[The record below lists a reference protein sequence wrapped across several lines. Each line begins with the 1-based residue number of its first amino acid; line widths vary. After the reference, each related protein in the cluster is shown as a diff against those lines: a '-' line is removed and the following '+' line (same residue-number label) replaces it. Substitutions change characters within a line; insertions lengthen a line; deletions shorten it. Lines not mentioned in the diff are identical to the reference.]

1 MIKVAITG
9 NIAAGK
15 STVEKIIKSWGYS
28 ALNTDDVSHDLLAG
42 KQSAIPVFKGSEF
55 IDIKQEVLK
64 AFKGFDITDEEGN
77 ICRTKLGKIVFHDP
91 KMLKKLESI
100 IHPFVKLK
108 IYEFF
113 EAHKDE
119 TVVFVSVPQLYEAD
133 MQYMFDKVILVF
145 SEDKY
150 RYKRLL
156 KRDGYT
162 EEYASRRISVQM
174 PQVDKLLLCDDCLEN
189 DGTIAELKV
198 RISYLLNEY
207 RSLDPKRGRI
217 L

>member
-77 ICRTKLGKIVFHDP
+77 ICRAKVGKIVFHDP

-156 KRDGYT
+156 KLDGYT

>member
-15 STVEKIIKSWGYS
+15 STVEKILVSWGYS
-28 ALNTDDVSHDLLAG
+28 ALNTDTVTHELLEG
-42 KQSAIPVFKGSEF
+42 KKILPEFKGCEF
-55 IDIKQEVLK
+55 LDVKAEVMK
-64 AFKGFDITDEEGN
+64 AFKGYDIFDENGN
-77 ICRTKLGKIVFHDP
+77 ISRPKVGRIVFHDK

-100 IHPFVKLK
+100 LHPLVRLK

-113 EAHKDE
+113 EEHKYE
-119 TVVFVSVPQLYEAD
+119 TVVFVSVPQLYEAE

-150 RYKRLL
+150 RYRRLL

-162 EEYASRRISVQM
+162 EEYASTRISAQM
-174 PQVDKLLLCDDCLEN
+174 SQVDKLLLCDDCIEN
-189 DGTIAELKV
+189 DGTISELKV
-198 RISYLLNEY
+198 RITYLLSEY
-207 RSLDPKRGRI
+207 KRMNPKRGRI

>member
-15 STVEKIIKSWGYS
+15 STVEKILTSQGYS
-28 ALNTDDVSHDLLAG
+28 VLNTDDVAHDLLDG
-42 KQSAIPVFKGSEF
+42 KSDVLNGFKGCEF
-55 IDIKQEVLK
+55 LNAKQEVLK
-64 AFKGFDITDEEGN
+64 AFKGYDILDGDN
-77 ICRTKLGKIVFHDP
+77 ISRAKLGKIVFHDT

-100 IHPFVKLK
+100 IHPIVRLK

-113 EAHKDE
+113 AEHKDE
-119 TVVFVSVPQLYEAD
+119 TVVFVSVPQLYEAE
-133 MQYMFDKVILVF
+133 MQYIFDKVILVF

-162 EEYASRRISVQM
+162 EEYASARISAQM
-174 PQVDKLLLCDDCLEN
+174 PQVEKLLLCDDCLEN
-189 DGTIAELKV
+189 DGTIGELKV
-198 RISYLLNEY
+198 RIAYLMKEY
-207 RSLDPKRGRI
+207 ERLKPGRKR
-217 L
+217 

>member
-15 STVEKIIKSWGYS
+15 STVEKILTSQGYS
-28 ALNTDDVSHDLLAG
+28 VLNTDDVAHDLLDG
-42 KQSAIPVFKGSEF
+42 KSDVLTGFKGCEF
-55 IDIKQEVLK
+55 LNVKQEVLK
-64 AFKGFDITDEEGN
+64 AFKGYDILDGDD
-77 ICRTKLGKIVFHDP
+77 ISRAKLGKIVFHDA

-100 IHPFVKLK
+100 IHPIVRLK

-113 EAHKDE
+113 AEHKDE
-119 TVVFVSVPQLYEAD
+119 TVVFVSVPQLYEAE
-133 MQYMFDKVILVF
+133 MQYIFDKVILVF

-162 EEYASRRISVQM
+162 EEYASARISAQM
-174 PQVDKLLLCDDCLEN
+174 PQVEKLLLCDDCLEN
-189 DGTIAELKV
+189 DGTIGELKV
-198 RISYLLNEY
+198 RIAYLMKEY
-207 RSLDPKRGRI
+207 ERLKPGRKR
-217 L
+217 

>member
-15 STVEKIIKSWGYS
+15 STVEKILKSWGYS
-28 ALNTDDVSHDLLAG
+28 ALNTDDISHDLLEG
-42 KQSAIPVFKGSEF
+42 KKGSIPEFKGSGF

-64 AFKGFDITDEEGN
+64 AFKGFDILDADGN
-77 ICRTKLGKIVFHDP
+77 ISRTKVGKIVFHDK

-100 IHPFVKLK
+100 IHPFVRLK

-119 TVVFVSVPQLYEAD
+119 TVIFVSVPQLYEAE

-150 RYKRLL
+150 RYRRLL

-162 EEYASRRISVQM
+162 EEYASARISAQM

-189 DGTIAELKV
+189 DGTISELKV

-207 RSLDPKRGRI
+207 KHLDPKRGRI

>member
-15 STVEKIIKSWGYS
+15 STVEKILTSQGYS
-28 ALNTDDVSHDLLAG
+28 VLNTDDVAHDLLEG
-42 KQSAIPVFKGSEF
+42 KVDVLSGFKGCEF
-55 IDIKQEVLK
+55 LNAKQEVLK
-64 AFKGFDITDEEGN
+64 AFKGYDILDGDN
-77 ICRTKLGKIVFHDP
+77 ISRAKLGKIVFHDA

-100 IHPFVKLK
+100 IHPIVRLK

-113 EAHKDE
+113 AEHKDE
-119 TVVFVSVPQLYEAD
+119 TVVFVSVPQLYEAE
-133 MQYMFDKVILVF
+133 MQYIFDKVILVF

-162 EEYASRRISVQM
+162 EEYASARISAQM
-174 PQVDKLLLCDDCLEN
+174 PQVEKLLLCDDCLEN
-189 DGTIAELKV
+189 DGTIGELKV
-198 RISYLLNEY
+198 RIAYLMKEY
-207 RSLDPKRGRI
+207 ERLKPGRKR
-217 L
+217 

>member
-15 STVEKIIKSWGYS
+15 STVEKILREQGYS
-28 ALNTDDVSHDLLAG
+28 VLNTDIVSHELLDG
-42 KQSAIPVFKGSEF
+42 KTDVLKSLPFF
-55 IDIKQEVLK
+55 IDASQEVLR
-64 AFKGFDITDEEGN
+64 AFKGYEILNENGHID
-77 ICRTKLGKIVFHDP
+77 RQKLGKIVFAD
-91 KMLKKLESI
+91 KILLRRLEAV
-100 IHPFVKLK
+100 IHPLVRLK

-113 EAHKDE
+113 EEHKDE

-133 MQYMFDKVILVF
+133 MQYMFDKVLLVF

-162 EEYASRRISVQM
+162 EEYASARINAQM
-174 PQVDKLLLCDDCLEN
+174 PQVDKLILCDDCLEN
-189 DGTIAELKV
+189 DGTIGELKV
-198 RISYLLNEY
+198 RIAYILTEY
-207 RSLDPKRGRI
+207 KHYRPKRVRKP
-217 L
+217 

>member
-15 STVEKIIKSWGYS
+15 STVEKILTSWNYS
-28 ALNTDDVSHDLLAG
+28 VLNTDNVAHDLLEG
-42 KQSAIPVFKGSEF
+42 KKNILTHFKGGEF
-55 IDIKQEVLK
+55 LDAKQEVIK
-64 AFKGFDITDEEGN
+64 AFKGYDILDDGN
-77 ICRTKLGKIVFHDP
+77 ISRAKLGKIVFHDP
-91 KMLKKLESI
+91 KMLKKLEAI
-100 IHPFVKLK
+100 IHPVVRLK

-113 EAHKDE
+113 AEHKDE
-119 TVVFVSVPQLYEAD
+119 TVVFVSVPQLYEAE

-162 EEYASRRISVQM
+162 EEYASARISAQM
-174 PQVDKLLLCDDCLEN
+174 PQVEKLLLCDDCLEN
-189 DGTIAELKV
+189 DGTIGELKV
-198 RISYLLNEY
+198 RISYLMKEY
-207 RSLDPKRGRI
+207 ERIKQARKR
-217 L
+217 

>member
-15 STVEKIIKSWGYS
+15 STVEKIIRSWNYS
-28 ALNTDDVSHDLLAG
+28 VLNTDDISHDLLDG
-42 KQSAIPVFKGSEF
+42 KKDAIPVFKGSEF
-55 IDIKQEVLK
+55 VNIKQEVLR
-64 AFKGFDITDEEGN
+64 AFKGYDILDDDGN
-77 ICRTKLGKIVFHDP
+77 ISRAKLGKIVFHDS
-91 KMLKKLESI
+91 KLLKKLESI
-100 IHPFVKLK
+100 IHPFVKLR

-113 EAHKDE
+113 EEHKDE
-119 TVVFVSVPQLYEAD
+119 TVIFVSVPQLYEAD

-162 EEYASRRISVQM
+162 EEYASTRISAQM

-189 DGTIAELKV
+189 DGTIGELKV

-207 RSLDPKRGRI
+207 RSIDPKRVRI

>member
-15 STVEKIIKSWGYS
+15 STVEKILTSWNYS
-28 ALNTDDVSHDLLAG
+28 VLNTDNVAHDLLEG
-42 KQSAIPVFKGSEF
+42 KKNILTDFKGGEF
-55 IDIKQEVLK
+55 LDAKQEVIK
-64 AFKGFDITDEEGN
+64 AFKGYDILDDGN
-77 ICRTKLGKIVFHDP
+77 ISRAKLGKIVFHDP
-91 KMLKKLESI
+91 KMLKKLEAI
-100 IHPFVKLK
+100 IHTVVRLK

-113 EAHKDE
+113 AEHKDE
-119 TVVFVSVPQLYEAD
+119 TVVFVSVPQLYEAE

-162 EEYASRRISVQM
+162 EEYASARISAQM
-174 PQVDKLLLCDDCLEN
+174 PQVEKLLLCDDCLEN
-189 DGTIAELKV
+189 DGTIGELKV
-198 RISYLLNEY
+198 RISYLMKEY
-207 RSLDPKRGRI
+207 ERIKQARKR
-217 L
+217 